1 VRKAAAAAALPNL
14 PTRSRAPPAQLMP
27 FGAATGVGACIVFM
41 EDVLILYQLERR
53 RIAHTLKASHLLR
66 RKRRS
71 RRTVSET
78 KDGQTRFLLPKAG
91 VRGVCVQLQDTW
103 RDILA
108 HADYPATARDLLG
121 QSCAAAALFT
131 GHAKVNGRLSLQL
144 RSPLALRTLFA
155 ECTAQGTLRG
165 IARVAEGQ
173 TPPHDLRELG
183 PDALLAITI
192 ENPGLDPREPQSYQS
207 LVSLRAATLSE
218 AFENYFH
225 QSEQLPT
232 RLLLAADGSTAAGLM
247 LQKLPGDEGD
257 SDGWNRAGA
266 LFETLQAVELLSLP
280 VGEVLHRLFHEEEWS
295 VLAQRPLSFACS
307 CSQER
312 VAAMLQSLGSEE
324 AHAALAEGHAEVRCE
339 FCGRRY
345 IFSAGDIDEL
355 FELPPVGLQ
364 APERLQ

>member
-1 VRKAAAAAALPNL
+1 MSD
-14 PTRSRAPPAQLMP
+14 TYDS
-27 FGAATGVGACIVFM
+27 
-41 EDVLILYQLERR
+41 
-53 RIAHTLKASHLLR
+53 
-66 RKRRS
+66 
-71 RRTVSET
+71 
-78 KDGQTRFLLPKAG
+78 QTRFLLPKAG
-91 VRGVCVQLQDTW
+91 VRGVCVHLEGTW

-108 HADYPATARDLLG
+108 HADYPEAARNLLG

-144 RSPLALRTLFA
+144 RSPRALRTLFA

-173 TPPHDLRELG
+173 TPPDDLRELG
-183 PDALLAITI
+183 EDALLAITI
-192 ENPGLDPREPQSYQS
+192 ENPGLDPREPQRYQS

-232 RLLLAADGSTAAGLM
+232 RLLLAADGTTAAGLM

-266 LFETLQAVELLSLP
+266 LFETLQSGELLALP
-280 VGEVLHRLFHEEEWS
+280 VGELLHRLFHEEEWS
-295 VLAQRPLSFACS
+295 VLAERSLGFACS
-307 CSQER
+307 CSQQR

-324 AHAALAEGHAEVRCE
+324 AHAALAGGQAEVRCE
-339 FCGRRY
+339 FCGKRY
-345 IFSAGDIDEL
+345 IFSTEEIDEL
-355 FELPPVGLQ
+355 FALPPVGMQ